1 MADQRWTRLDS
12 VREQIVPLLVNALV
26 GETLLDELLSCG
38 CLSYDQCEETRQLRS
53 RSSPKNVARELLSI
67 LRSRPHPSF
76 DLFCTAMQKEGDEDR
91 KALHDCIVSA
101 TGLAHESRR
110 LQKDKTRIS
119 HGRKQVARGRK
130 HSSGIVSKVRR
141 LKSVRADSPDFLTI
155 HVHEKLKAKWKP
167 NKKSFIAIIK
177 RYAMVAAALPA
188 RSILVDCSFQSSMT
202 LISESDIPI
211 DESECLLRICFPETT
226 TKRFKQYQR
235 KLLRR
240 MSNLL
245 KIEMKKIDISAGS
258 CLVDLT
264 VTGTGFIN
272 FICGLHAASNF
283 AYLIIFDSLATLQI
297 GSLPPV
303 KLVALLRS
311 GQLQSVS
318 EAFSVLGK
326 V

>member
-1 MADQRWTRLDS
+1 MADPRWTRLDS
-12 VREQIVPLLVNALV
+12 IRRQIVPLLANALD
-26 GETLLDELLSCG
+26 GGDFLDALLTLG
-38 CLSYDQCEETRQLRS
+38 CVSHDQEENIRRRLREVS
-53 RSSPKNVARELLSI
+53 LEDVARHLLTV
-67 LRSRPHPSF
+67 LRRTPPRSF
-76 DLFCTAMQKEGDEDR
+76 NSFCTVLKQGNDDR
-91 KALHDCIVSA
+91 KALYACIASA

-119 HGRKQVARGRK
+119 HGTKQVARGRK

-177 RYAMVAAALPA
+177 GYAMVAAALPA
-188 RSILVDCSFQSSMT
+188 RSILVNCSFQSSMT

-283 AYLIIFDSLATLQI
+283 AHLIIFDSLATLQI
-297 GSLPPV
+297 GPLPPV
-303 KLVALLRS
+303 KLVALLRF

-318 EAFSVLGK
+318 EAFSLLGK